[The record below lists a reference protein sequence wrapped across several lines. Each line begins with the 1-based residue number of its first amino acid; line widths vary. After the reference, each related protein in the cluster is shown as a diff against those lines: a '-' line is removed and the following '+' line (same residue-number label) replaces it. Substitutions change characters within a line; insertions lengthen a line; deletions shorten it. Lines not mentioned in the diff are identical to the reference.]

1 MSMIFLFVFI
11 LSKIRTELEN
21 HMKTVHTGGKHKCMI
36 CDEIFPSA
44 DILAEHKLN
53 HSRIGVR
60 GKCTYCSTNLSDV
73 QSFKAHMNEHG
84 NVDLP
89 VQCICC
95 RQTLNTTF
103 EIDLHAK

>member
-1 MSMIFLFVFI
+1 MLLIEI
-11 LSKIRTELEN
+11 LINFRQNRSELEN
-21 HMKTVHTGGKHKCMI
+21 HMKTAHTGGKHKCLI

-44 DILAEHKLN
+44 DILAEHKLS

-60 GKCTYCSTNLSDV
+60 GKCTYCSANLLDI

-89 VQCICC
+89 AQCICC
-95 RQTLNTTF
+95 RQTLSSTF

>member
-1 MSMIFLFVFI
+1 
-11 LSKIRTELEN
+11 
-21 HMKTVHTGGKHKCMI
+21 MKTAHTGGKHKCLI
-36 CDEIFPSA
+36 CDEIFTSA
-44 DILAEHKLN
+44 DILAEHKLI

-60 GKCTYCSTNLSDV
+60 SKCAYCSANLLDV

-95 RQTLNTTF
+95 RQTLNSTY
-103 EIDLHAK
+103 EIDLHAKYIS

>member
-1 MSMIFLFVFI
+1 MFLFLLFFKNR
-11 LSKIRTELEN
+11 SELEN
-21 HMKTVHTGGKHKCMI
+21 HMKTVHTGGKHKCLI

-53 HSRIGVR
+53 HSKIGVQ
-60 GKCTYCSTNLSDV
+60 GKCTYCSANLPDI
-73 QSFKAHMNEHG
+73 QGFKAHMAEHG
-84 NVDLP
+84 SVELP

-95 RQTLNTTF
+95 RQTLNSQF